1 MTTICSLV
9 VIAASLLL
17 VQFIS
22 FSTAGVCDQPKDPG
36 PCEVYIPSYYYDQEA
51 KTCKDFV
58 YGGCQGNEN
67 NFLTKEECDRTC
79 NPVCDQPPDTGPCK
93 MHIDRYYYDQ
103 EAKTCKDFVYGGCQG
118 NGNNFHT
125 REECDRTCNP
135 VCDQPLDPGTCIV
148 HTGGQNRMPIPRY
161 YYKKETGTCEQFFT
175 DICGGNENNF
185 ATQEECETSCKPD
198 ILCDP
203 PPFFP
208 TDESISPFYQEWY
221 YDEWLKSCMKF
232 NKRKCR
238 GFGKRFDTKEDCER
252 TCKSDCDQLLN
263 PDPDKAHVERYYYDK
278 NTRTC
283 KSFMYGNC
291 GGNDNNFATKEKCET
306 QCKPAKRT

>member
-1 MTTICSLV
+1 MTTICSLA
-9 VIAASLLL
+9 VIAAILLV

-22 FSTAGVCDQPKDPG
+22 FSAAGV
-36 PCEVYIPSYYYDQEA
+36 
-51 KTCKDFV
+51 
-58 YGGCQGNEN
+58 
-67 NFLTKEECDRTC
+67 
-79 NPVCDQPPDTGPCK
+79 
-93 MHIDRYYYDQ
+93 
-103 EAKTCKDFVYGGCQG
+103 
-118 NGNNFHT
+118 
-125 REECDRTCNP
+125 P

-185 ATQEECETSCKPD
+185 ATREDCETSCKPD

-208 TDESISPFYQEWY
+208 SNESISPFYQKWY

-232 NKRKCR
+232 NQRKCR
-238 GFGKRFDTKEDCER
+238 GFGKRFYTKEKCER
-252 TCKSDCDQLLN
+252 TCRSDCDQLLN
-263 PDPDKAHVERYYYDK
+263 PDPYKAHIERYYYDK
-278 NTRTC
+278 KTRTC

-291 GGNDNNFATKEKCET
+291 GGNDNNFATKEKCEA
-306 QCKPAKRT
+306 QCKPVKRTSWMWDYFWMLSLDDEHMFS